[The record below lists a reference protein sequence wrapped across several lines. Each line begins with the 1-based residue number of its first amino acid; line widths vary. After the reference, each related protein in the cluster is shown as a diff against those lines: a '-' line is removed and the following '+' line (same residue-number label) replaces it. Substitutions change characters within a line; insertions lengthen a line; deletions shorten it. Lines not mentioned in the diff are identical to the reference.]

1 MTTPY
6 IFEGKSLVG
15 ARGCLLDGKGVGG
28 GRGLLH
34 LNVTWLLVE
43 LTCIGGISNGGY
55 TLVMKNQL
63 IFIIKRQC

>member
-28 GRGLLH
+28 GGEGVVALECH
-34 LNVTWLLVE
+34 MVV
-43 LTCIGGISNGGY
+43 G
-55 TLVMKNQL
+55 
-63 IFIIKRQC
+63 